1 VLHCSQAEQQRI
13 LPEQGGWGHLFLRQI
28 TSHIPGHVAK
38 VWLNSSDDNLK
49 VLWECRAWPFTAIEQ
64 TPMNRIKQ
72 WQDVLEYY
80 SYTSD
85 DTSNLTAAIR
95 DSELSTKRLQKNDN
109 LQIQTSVAELFL
121 LMLAKVCLKSSRK
134 CIY

>member
-1 VLHCSQAEQQRI
+1 
-13 LPEQGGWGHLFLRQI
+13 LRQI

-95 DSELSTKRLQKNDN
+95 DSELSTKRLQKKRQLANSDISCLPEQAKQKMHCAN
-109 LQIQTSVAELFL
+109 LSLFSHVL
-121 LMLAKVCLKSSRK
+121 GNSNNTM
-134 CIY
+134 